1 MSRFDASDTV
11 RMRLAWCV
19 AVHSDAARVGVAERF
34 GRYCGNRRW
43 MQSWIV
49 TTDLHGVSGG
59 ST

>member
-11 RMRLAWCV
+11 STRAARCV
-19 AVHSDAARVGVAERF
+19 AVHSAARAYAYPSRF
-34 GRYCGNRRW
+34 GRYWGNRRW

-49 TTDLHGVSGG
+49 TTDRHGVSGG